1 MLLSFSSIGPRAVSS
16 RQEIELIQLG
26 PTVRNQSFRSQ
37 RMIFKELEGRFDVPV
52 TDEQV
57 KSYLTFLNV
66 SIGNTSCQVSNV
78 ISLVQ

>member
-1 MLLSFSSIGPRAVSS
+1 
-16 RQEIELIQLG
+16 
-26 PTVRNQSFRSQ
+26 
-37 RMIFKELEGRFDVPV
+37 MIFKELEGRFDVPV

>member
-1 MLLSFSSIGPRAVSS
+1 
-16 RQEIELIQLG
+16 
-26 PTVRNQSFRSQ
+26 
-37 RMIFKELEGRFDVPV
+37 MIFKELEGRFDVPV

-57 KSYLTFLNV
+57 KSYLTLTFLNI